1 MKSYPSYTDIGIE
14 WLGTI
19 PSSWHKSKLKYVSIL
34 YTGNSLNDKQKNL
47 YESYDHNHMP
57 YISSKDIDAD
67 YHVVNYNNGIR
78 IPPKENP
85 LRVSP
90 KGSLLLCVE
99 GGSAGKKLVY
109 LDRDVCFVNKLCCFN
124 SRQNTKFQYY
134 FIQSSHFQD
143 KFKISLSGLIGGVS
157 ISTLRNFELP
167 LPPLPEQKQI
177 VTFLDYKTQKID
189 KLIKLTE
196 QKNERLKEQRI
207 ALINQCVT
215 KGLNPNVEMK
225 DSGVEWIGEIPTHWK
240 EVKLKY
246 FSSVTLGKMLTN
258 ADKGG
263 FHYRRYLRSKNIQ
276 IEKVDVSDVKKMWFS
291 DRELEKY
298 RLKRGD
304 LLFNEGGDVGRAC
317 IWNNELDECYIQNS
331 VNRVQFSGCN
341 EQFVL
346 YQSTVHHYV
355 GFYDSRVDRVSIPH
369 LTKEKLESIPFVLPT
384 LNEQTEIVKHLDE
397 KTQIIDSTIGKE
409 SQRLE
414 LLKEYRQALI
424 SEVVTGKIDVRDCDG

>member
-1 MKSYPSYTDIGIE
+1 MKSYSSYKSSDVEWIGA
-14 WLGTI
+14 I
-19 PSSWHKSKLKYVSIL
+19 PRKWKEVKLKYFGTVTLGKMLTPTDKGGFHLKPYLRSFNVQIEKVNVTSVKEMWFSERELEKYRLKKGDLLFNEGGDVGRTCMWNNELDECYIQNSVNMVRLDKCKERFILYQSTLHHHVGFYDSRVDRVSIPHL
-34 YTGNSLNDKQKNL
+34 TKEKLESIPFVYPSIEEQDKII
-47 YESYDHNHMP
+47 E
-57 YISSKDIDAD
+57 
-67 YHVVNYNNGIR
+67 
-78 IPPKENP
+78 
-85 LRVSP
+85 
-90 KGSLLLCVE
+90 
-99 GGSAGKKLVY
+99 Y
-109 LDRDVCFVNKLCCFN
+109 LDE
-124 SRQNTKFQYY
+124 
-134 FIQSSHFQD
+134 H
-143 KFKISLSGLIGGVS
+143 
-157 ISTLRNFELP
+157 
-167 LPPLPEQKQI
+167 
-177 VTFLDYKTQKID
+177 TQKID
-189 KLIKLTE
+189 QLIELTE
-196 QKNERLKEQRI
+196 QKIEFLKEQRI

-424 SEVVTGKIDVRDCDG
+424 SEVVTGKIDVRGCDG